1 MILLTEI
8 IDITCKKISQHL
20 HVRDDLEIMLINN
33 KRYLLRFDS
42 GFDHTTEQPT
52 TNAPFIYNFY
62 KIKCI
67 F

>member
-42 GFDHTTEQPT
+42 GFDHTTTANDKRTLHLQLLQD
-52 TNAPFIYNFY
+52 
-62 KIKCI
+62 
-67 F
+67 